1 MKYDTVVD
9 IRKLRQIIAAKID
22 RVGAIK
28 RRIEHIE
35 NLIPVMSET
44 NKREAMKELLE
55 LKIELKE
62 HDKFLG
68 KAEQQIRE
76 FYRPAVA

>member
-9 IRKLRQIIAAKID
+9 IRNLRQIIAAKID
-22 RVGAIK
+22 RIGAIK
-28 RRIEHIE
+28 RRIERIE

-44 NKREAMKELLE
+44 NKREATKELLE
-55 LKIELKE
+55 LKIELKD
-62 HDKFLG
+62 HDKFLE
-68 KAEQQIRE
+68 KAERQIKE